1 MKVHDEI
8 ETLTDVY
15 LAGGLEA
22 DERRGVEEHAAGCE
36 KCAAILRDAREF
48 HGWMR
53 GASSSGAPPSN
64 LEERIIERLHAASP
78 KSRRFPGAPR
88 IIKILTGFAAVFA
101 LIAVGNI
108 FSADRRVPAA
118 GAADGDVM
126 SGWGYENSGYLS
138 LPTRDGVESERLR
151 DGSAVQNQEGA
162 RYGGRSG
169 GKVAERRS
177 SALEG
182 LKSKDAARPTT
193 AAPASPPPMDQGR
206 EFAAAEKKLAESMD
220 KAPEGDESLRKADAE
235 GKTGEPGNPYID
247 DRKIIRNAELHI
259 EVEKYEDAYA
269 KVSQIAV
276 AEKGFVAGANTTR
289 LANGKMRADIIIRIP
304 PDRFEGVVNQ
314 LKALGTL
321 RNQAITSQDI
331 TKQYLDLATRQK
343 SKEALVERLKK
354 ALLEGKGNV
363 KEIMEAEV
371 ALGKATEELESIK
384 GELKYYDNLIGL
396 STITLHLFEKD
407 LGLPFEYVLT
417 LQSTIGV
424 TDPDADGV
432 YAKAQE
438 TIRAAGGQVA
448 DARMTRQND
457 GSSSGFIRG
466 KVDAEKF
473 PAVRESLKGLAKHVD
488 QDTVN
493 QQQTGRGGQGPVKP
507 DAPVRK
513 EQAVVD
519 FTVNTPAMVVTRR
532 AVIGVEADPA
542 EAAYQDA
549 RRAVEAAGGKILEGS
564 LTGRTEGATAT
575 VAAQIDADKFAALV
589 EKFKSLGKVK
599 TATVKQ
605 DEPGGG
611 ADRAPLIRER
621 GEIALT
627 IATPPR
633 LLPEEQGV
641 MKTIRDTFANSI
653 AGVLWSVE
661 KLIVGIALAGPW
673 IVLAGLIWIFWKRRR
688 RARTA

>member
-1 MKVHDEI
+1 MNVHDEI
-8 ETLTDVY
+8 ESLTDVY
-15 LAGGLEA
+15 VAGGLGEE
-22 DERRGVEEHAAGCE
+22 ERRHVDEHAASCE
-36 KCAAILRDAREF
+36 KCGSVLRDAREF

-53 GASSSGAPPSN
+53 GTSASDAPPPN
-64 LEERIIERLHAASP
+64 LEERIIERLHEAST
-78 KSRRFPGAPR
+78 KARQFPRAPR
-88 IIKILTGFAAVFA
+88 IIRMLGWIAAAFVLIVLGSYFTLPKAELLQGIGASPAESRNLDGYLGDTDHNESAGDGWKSQAQDRGPSGGLFAGKA
-101 LIAVGNI
+101 GE
-108 FSADRRVPAA
+108 RRKNLSEELKKSTR
-118 GAADGDVM
+118 GAA
-126 SGWGYENSGYLS
+126 
-138 LPTRDGVESERLR
+138 PP
-151 DGSAVQNQEGA
+151 GA
-162 RYGGRSG
+162 PAPETAR
-169 GKVAERRS
+169 AE
-177 SALEG
+177 AE
-182 LKSKDAARPTT
+182 KSKDLR
-193 AAPASPPPMDQGR
+193 
-206 EFAAAEKKLAESMD
+206 LAD
-220 KAPEGDESLRKADAE
+220 KADMEDAATGGEEAKVAD
-235 GKTGEPGNPYID
+235 EPGNPYVD

-259 EVEKYEDAYA
+259 EVEAYEKAYA
-269 KVSQIAV
+269 TVTSIAI

-289 LANGKMRADIIIRIP
+289 LANSKMRATITLRIP
-304 PDRFEGVVNQ
+304 PERFEGVLAQ

-331 TKQYLDLATRQK
+331 TKQYLDLGTRQK

-407 LGLPFEYVLT
+407 LGLPFEYVQT

-457 GSSSGFIRG
+457 GSSSAFIRG

-473 PAVRESLKGLAKHVD
+473 PDVRDALKKLAKHVD

-493 QQQTGRGGQGPVKP
+493 HQQTGRGGQGPVKP
-507 DAPVRK
+507 DAPIRK
-513 EQAVVD
+513 EQAVID
-519 FTVNTPAMVVTRR
+519 FTVNTPALIVTRR
-532 AVIGVEADPA
+532 AAIAIESDPA
-542 EAAYQDA
+542 ETAYQTA
-549 RRAVEAAGGKILEGS
+549 RREVEAAGGKILEGS
-564 LTGRTEGATAT
+564 VTGRTDGATAT
-575 VAAQIDADKFAALV
+575 VTAQVDADKFAALV

-599 TATVKQ
+599 GATVKQ

-611 ADRAPLIRER
+611 AERAPLIRER
-621 GEIALT
+621 GEISLA
-627 IATPPR
+627 IATPAR
-633 LLPEEQGV
+633 LLTEEHGV
-641 MKTIRDTFANSI
+641 MKTIRETFANSI
-653 AGVLWSVE
+653 AGVLWSAE

-673 IVLAGLIWIFWKRRR
+673 ILLLALIWILWKRKRR
-688 RARTA
+688 SKAA

>member
-1 MKVHDEI
+1 MNVHDEI

-53 GASSSGAPPSN
+53 GASESGAPPAS

-78 KSRRFPGAPR
+78 KARRFPRAPR
-88 IIKILTGFAAVFA
+88 IIRILGGLAAVFA
-101 LIAVGNI
+101 LIVLG
-108 FSADRRVPAA
+108 SAFTGTGVMGSRAT
-118 GAADGDVM
+118 DVAL
-126 SGWGYENSGYLS
+126 GLHA
-138 LPTRDGVESERLR
+138 TAGVEDSQDGYSLSSRDLSE
-151 DGSAVQNQEGA
+151 GTVQNQEGA

-169 GKVAERRS
+169 GKGAELRKN
-177 SALEG
+177 LDE
-182 LKSKDAARPTT
+182 LKSLKDAAAPRSRS
-193 AAPASPPPMDQGR
+193 AAPSAPPPM
-206 EFAAAEKKLAESMD
+206 EAEKKMAESMD
-220 KAPEGDESLRKADAE
+220 KAEAGEESLGKNDAD
-235 GKTGEPGNPYID
+235 GKPGDPGNPFID

-269 KVSQIAV
+269 KVTQIAI

-289 LANGKMRADIIIRIP
+289 LANGKMRADITIRIP
-304 PDRFEGVVNQ
+304 PDRFEGVLTQ

-321 RNQAITSQDI
+321 RNQAITSQDV

-473 PAVRESLKGLAKHVD
+473 PAVREALKGLAKHVD

-513 EQAVVD
+513 EQAVID

-532 AVIGVEADPA
+532 AAIAVEADPA
-542 EAAYQDA
+542 EAAYQAA
-549 RRAVEAAGGKILEGS
+549 RRAVEEAGGKILEGS
-564 LTGRTEGATAT
+564 VTGRTEGATAT
-575 VAAQIDADKFAALV
+575 VTAQLDADKFAALV

-599 TATVKQ
+599 SATVKQ

-611 ADRAPLIRER
+611 AERAPLIRER

-633 LLPEEQGV
+633 LLTEEHGV
-641 MKTIRDTFANSI
+641 MKTIRETFANSI
-653 AGVLWSVE
+653 AGVLWSIE

-673 IVLAGLIWIFWKRRR
+673 IVLLALIWILWKRWR
-688 RARTA
+688 RARVQSPTA

>member
-1 MKVHDEI
+1 MNVHDEI

-22 DERRGVEEHAAGCE
+22 DDRRGVEEHAAGCE
-36 KCAAILRDAREF
+36 QCAAILRDAREF

-53 GASSSGAPPSN
+53 GASASNAPPAN
-64 LEERIIERLHAASP
+64 LEERIIERLHEASP
-78 KSRRFPGAPR
+78 KARRFPGAPR
-88 IIKILTGFAAVFA
+88 IIRILGGLAAVFA
-101 LIAVGNI
+101 LVVLGGAFTGSTMLSVKH
-108 FSADRRVPAA
+108 SAGLSSAPGSEDF
-118 GAADGDVM
+118 GDVAFREYARK
-126 SGWGYENSGYLS
+126 SGKDSGAEGY
-138 LPTRDGVESERLR
+138 
-151 DGSAVQNQEGA
+151 VQNQEGA
-162 RYGGRSG
+162 RYGGRMG
-169 GKVAERRS
+169 GEARKNLDE
-177 SALEG
+177 
-182 LKSKDAARPTT
+182 LKSRSKDLSDSRGRPMTG
-193 AAPASPPPMDQGR
+193 APASPAPM
-206 EFAAAEKKLAESMD
+206 EAEKKYAESMD
-220 KAPEGDESLRKADAE
+220 KAERGEESLGMADAE
-235 GKTGEPGNPYID
+235 GKPGDPGNPYID
-247 DRKIIRNAELHI
+247 DRKIIRNADLHI
-259 EVEKYEDAYA
+259 EVEKYEDSYA
-269 KVSQIAV
+269 KVTQIAV

-289 LANGKMRADIIIRIP
+289 LANGKMRADVTLRIP
-304 PDRFEGVVNQ
+304 PERFESVLTQ

-331 TKQYLDLATRQK
+331 TKQYLDLGTRQK

-424 TDPDADGV
+424 TGSDADGV

-438 TIRAAGGQVA
+438 LIRAAGGQVA

-457 GSSSGFIRG
+457 GSSSGFVRG

-473 PAVRESLKGLAKHVD
+473 PAVREDLKKLGHVD

-513 EQAVVD
+513 EQAIVD

-532 AVIGVEADPA
+532 AVIAIEADPA
-542 EAAYQDA
+542 EAAYQES
-549 RRAVEAAGGKILEGS
+549 RRDVESAGGKILEGS
-564 LTGRTEGATAT
+564 LTGRTEGASAT
-575 VAAQIDADKFAALV
+575 VTAQVDADKFAALV
-589 EKFKSLGKVK
+589 EKFKSRGKVK
-599 TATVKQ
+599 NATVKQ

-621 GEIALT
+621 GEISLA
-627 IATPPR
+627 IATPAR
-633 LLPEEQGV
+633 LLTEEHGV
-641 MKTIRDTFANSI
+641 MKTIRETFANSI

-673 IVLAGLIWIFWKRRR
+673 ILLLGVIWVLWKRRR